1 MQNIR
6 VNIVEGMEPVKA
18 FASVVTDDGWVIEDI
33 KIRDDGKG
41 PWVQMPQRKKSDGTY
56 KDIAHAVSKE
66 TREANYAAVMKA
78 YEDEVAKA

>member
-6 VNIVEGMEPVKA
+6 VNLVTGMEPVKA
-18 FASVVTDDGWVIEDI
+18 FVTVVTDDGWCIEDI

-56 KDIAHAVSKE
+56 KDIAHAVTKE
-66 TREANYAAVMKA
+66 GREEHIAAIMQK
-78 YEDEVAKA
+78 YEEEVAKA